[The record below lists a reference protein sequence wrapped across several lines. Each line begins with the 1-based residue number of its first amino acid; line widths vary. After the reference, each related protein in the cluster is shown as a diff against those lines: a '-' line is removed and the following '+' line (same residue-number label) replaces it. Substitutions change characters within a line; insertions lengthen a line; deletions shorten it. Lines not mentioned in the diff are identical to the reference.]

1 VVHRD
6 LARAHLAN
14 AEQILDIDTAGSELL
29 ASSGHRVHRW
39 QGRPFNACP
48 MEHDQIGWF
57 ELGELPKLDLAH
69 PAYVDLLGA
78 LLT

>member
-1 VVHRD
+1 LTIR
-6 LARAHLAN
+6 L
-14 AEQILDIDTAGSELL
+14 
-29 ASSGHRVHRW
+29 W

-48 MEHDQIGWF
+48 VEHDQIGWF

-78 LLT
+78 LLTCESSESTRKPVGSRLPAR